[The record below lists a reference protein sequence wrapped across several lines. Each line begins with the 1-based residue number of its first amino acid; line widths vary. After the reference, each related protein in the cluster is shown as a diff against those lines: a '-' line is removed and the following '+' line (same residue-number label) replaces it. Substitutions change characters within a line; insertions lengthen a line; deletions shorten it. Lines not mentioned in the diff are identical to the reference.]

1 MFLRLYVLHISMWRL
16 AGSSVSADVVHVGLC
31 IPTVL
36 VLLPEPLPPALFVV
50 SAVEVEA
57 EMSVVLQVA
66 VESELPVV
74 SSSLSLVVPAV
85 SWPPVAFSV
94 LVPLCPPD
102 RWLSWVEDLICQI
115 VGLLRSGVPEVL
127 CTVLGG

>member
-1 MFLRLYVLHISMWRL
+1 M
-16 AGSSVSADVVHVGLC
+16 GLC

-36 VLLPEPLPPALFVV
+36 VLLHEPLPPALFVV
-50 SAVEVEA
+50 SAVEVEV

-74 SSSLSLVVPAV
+74 RSSPFLVVPAV
-85 SWPPVAFSV
+85 SWPPVISSV

-102 RWLSWVEDLICQI
+102 RWLYWVEDLICLI

-127 CTVLGG
+127 CTELGG